1 MCNLRQP
8 LAVQAEQPAGRGRR
22 AEHPASRG
30 DMPAAPV
37 MCRRDCNADAAIGH
51 QRRAGYQIEHGK
63 TGKSPGG
70 SKASGGPS
78 AASVVSQVSMKSI

>member
-1 MCNLRQP
+1 
-8 LAVQAEQPAGRGRR
+8 
-22 AEHPASRG
+22 
-30 DMPAAPV
+30 

-78 AASVVSQVSMKSI
+78 AAAGEAGEKVTKAGSLNRVIDSYPLRGAGEGFKLRDVVGLPGLDKLP